1 MKEGMHEESLCPTHF
16 SPGQE
21 RQTVFQKH
29 TKHLLRVEGN
39 ISSCGFAMVIY
50 GQNCQWPM
58 YILPSCADLGK
69 AARDIFNKGFGLELV
84 KLYVRTK

>member
-1 MKEGMHEESLCPTHF
+1 MPHSFL
-16 SPGQE
+16 PGPGE
-21 RQTVFQKH
+21 TVFQKH
-29 TKHLLRVEGN
+29 PKHLLRVEGN